1 MAIVT
6 RADLEASLAELARGV
21 QDPHAGILGPHSI
34 AWQVGG
40 DLGVFLGG
48 GRAALL
54 QLAHPFVAYAV
65 EQHSQTRADVVGR
78 FQRTFRNVFAMVFGE
93 LDDAMFAAR
102 RVHQIHTRIH
112 GTIPIDVGAWRAG
125 TPYHANDADAL
136 RWVHATLVDTTIVV
150 REKLDGVLPTARK
163 DAYMVEMNR
172 FAALFGIPRALLPN
186 SWADHAAYMTS
197 MIPRLAVAPVAR
209 EIAAFLLGRSGM
221 VQPPLGRLV
230 EALTASLEATGRRAA
245 RVARAAV
252 SPAARARRR
261 DPGALGGGA
270 SPRGSTAEPAR
281 RVDRAPAVRPLA
293 PGHRN
298 IDTARRPKQ
307 CSFAERSGRL
317 LPARGARERFST
329 MRANARRNA
338 ITRLRAGSRV
348 PPRTAY
354 VPAYG

>member
-209 EIAAFLLGRSGM
+209 EIAAFLLGRSGLA
-221 VQPPLGRLV
+221 QPPLGRLL
-230 EALTASLEATGRRAA
+230 EALTASLLPGDLASQFGLRRSRLPVDVLLASIA
-245 RVARAAV
+245 
-252 SPAARARRR
+252 PLYRR
-261 DPGALGGGA
+261 
-270 SPRGSTAEPAR
+270 
-281 RVDRAPAVRPLA
+281 
-293 PGHRN
+293 
-298 IDTARRPKQ
+298 
-307 CSFAERSGRL
+307 
-317 LPARGARERFST
+317 LPARVVAIPARS
-329 MRANARRNA
+329 AAARRLA
-338 ITRLRAGSRV
+338 GLPPSRLAAWTERQLFGLSRQV
-348 PPRTAY
+348 TGR
-354 VPAYG
+354 

>member
-21 QDPHAGILGPHSI
+21 QDPHAGILGPRSI

-65 EQHSQTRADVVGR
+65 DHHSQTRADVVGR

-125 TPYHANDADAL
+125 TPYHANDADSL
-136 RWVHATLVDTTIVV
+136 RWVHATLVDTTIVI
-150 REKLDGVLPTARK
+150 REKLDGLLPTARK

-172 FAALFGIPRALLPN
+172 FAALFGIPRALLPT

-197 MIPRLAVAPVAR
+197 MIPKLAVAPVAR
-209 EIAAFLLGRSGM
+209 EIAAFLLGRTGIA
-221 VQPPLGRLV
+221 QPPLGRLV
-230 EALTASLEATGRRAA
+230 EALTVSLLPGDLAAQFGLRRSKLP
-245 RVARAAV
+245 V
-252 SPAARARRR
+252 
-261 DPGALGGGA
+261 DALL
-270 SPRGSTAEPAR
+270 GS
-281 RVDRAPAVRPLA
+281 LA
-293 PGHRN
+293 PLY
-298 IDTARRPKQ
+298 RR
-307 CSFAERSGRL
+307 
-317 LPARGARERFST
+317 LPARVVAIPARS
-329 MRANARRNA
+329 AAARRLA
-338 ITRLRAGSRV
+338 GLPPSRLAAWTERQLFGLSRQV
-348 PPRTAY
+348 T
-354 VPAYG
+354 GT